1 MTYTDDS
8 HLPEI
13 SDETLTAVRD
23 SAQPYTLVILK
34 AGPRFAPPG
43 PDRNAEVD
51 RIIWQHGKRNL
62 ALRTAG
68 LMPIIC
74 PIADGSG
81 VCGVAILDATPDD
94 AERIM
99 ALDPGVQAGVFS
111 YEIHPTRSFPGSSL
125 PGASHA
131 DTLGGDG
138 VLPGERL
145 DSRGATRG

>member
-1 MTYTDDS
+1 MAYTDDS

-13 SDETLTAVRD
+13 SDEMLTAVRD

-34 AGPRFAPPG
+34 AGPRFAMPG
-43 PDRNAEVD
+43 PNRDAD
-51 RIIWQHGKRNL
+51 LTGIIWQHGKRNL

-81 VCGVAILDATPDD
+81 LCGVCILDATPED

-99 ALDPGVQAGVFS
+99 ALDPGVRAGVFT
-111 YEIHPTRSFPGSSL
+111 YEIHPTRSFPGSAL
-125 PGASHA
+125 PAASDAEMPRRKASDA
-131 DTLGGDG
+131 DGLGGHG
-138 VLPGERL
+138 VLPG
-145 DSRGATRG
+145 